1 MKLVGFRKGQFTT
14 NDNKVIEYAN
24 VYLLD
29 KNPNVVGEMALS
41 YKATL
46 DVVDSLKGV
55 AFGSEVKIYFDQ
67 YKRVNLVVPVGK

>member
-46 DVVDSLKGV
+46 
-55 AFGSEVKIYFDQ
+55 
-67 YKRVNLVVPVGK
+67 

>member
-46 DVVDSLKGV
+46 DVVDSLKNV
-55 AFGSEVKIYFDQ
+55 DFGAEVKIYFDQ
-67 YKRVNLVVPVGK
+67 YKRVNLVVPVRK